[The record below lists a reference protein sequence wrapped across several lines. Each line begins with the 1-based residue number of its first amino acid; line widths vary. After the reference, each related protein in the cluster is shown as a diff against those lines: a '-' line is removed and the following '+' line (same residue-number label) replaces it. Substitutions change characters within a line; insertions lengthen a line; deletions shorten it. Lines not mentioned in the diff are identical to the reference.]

1 MLELASDKS
10 ELNDI
15 VDKPIQEEALKASK
29 TVVDSEVL
37 DTNTNEE
44 KTLEEAS
51 KKFQLSKSDIRADL
65 NCVRCAA
72 FSRSIKNYE
81 KWQKDYIS
89 VNKMLSKKSSK

>member
-1 MLELASDKS
+1 MKNKMGDLNRGKS
-10 ELNDI
+10 LVKFI
-15 VDKPIQEEALKASK
+15 
-29 TVVDSEVL
+29 SEGH
-37 DTNTNEE
+37 
-44 KTLEEAS
+44 TLEEAS